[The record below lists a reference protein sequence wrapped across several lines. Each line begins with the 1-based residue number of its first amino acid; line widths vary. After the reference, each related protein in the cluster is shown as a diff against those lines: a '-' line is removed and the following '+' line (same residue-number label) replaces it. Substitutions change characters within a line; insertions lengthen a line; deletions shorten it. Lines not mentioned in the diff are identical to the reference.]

1 QYKYGTSLKL
11 RAYLKIGSKTHV
23 DYTLTYNVPSYSQ
36 TWSKYWQWNIDIWGI
51 NIYVGSLTLSITI
64 KPGVHFTVKVY
75 PCSTGCA
82 VCAKVT
88 PKVTLQITGGATASL
103 ASVVRGGI
111 RVSVNLNYLVEGD
124 GRVGVFTSTC
134 VGLYHGHDPM
144 TVSISAWYQ
153 IRTKVRVKVSWW
165 PPRFSVRWEWGSVKT
180 WSPKSSSWSI
190 GSASRKTIYY
200 KCISGLGRKRDV
212 SSAAFM
218 LAGPIKS

>member
-124 GRVGVFTSTC
+124 GR
-134 VGLYHGHDPM
+134 
-144 TVSISAWYQ
+144 
-153 IRTKVRVKVSWW
+153 
-165 PPRFSVRWEWGSVKT
+165 PRFSVRWEWGSVKT